1 MWHILWILLQVSV
14 FFSVIIQECTTDR
27 KSRVHTYTIGLL
39 RQAIVVSWG
48 WLPSV
53 MRADSYRHHCTVG
66 LCQRLV
72 CNNRELKARQ
82 EHQQGSRQQKSSQ
95 VLDGNSDQL
104 RLLLVDSR
112 AVEVTQSTLQ
122 KQLWP
127 VGLWGLK
134 IWEPTSRLLL
144 PPPPPLWVL
153 LLLLHA
159 HSLLW
164 SMAPTTCSEH
174 THAACPVT
182 VTKCPTLG
190 VTKRCPFSTCS
201 HPLILCS
208 CSGFYKMSCL
218 LINTARFLPNKSTR
232 VCTN

>member
-14 FFSVIIQECTTDR
+14 FFSVIIQGCTTDR

-72 CNNRELKARQ
+72 CYNGELKARQ

-104 RLLLVDSR
+104 RLVLVDSR

-144 PPPPPLWVL
+144 PPPPPLCGCSFFSYMHTLSSGQWPLPRALNKPMLRAL
-153 LLLLHA
+153 LLSPSAQPLV
-159 HSLLW
+159 W
-164 SMAPTTCSEH
+164 PR
-174 THAACPVT
+174 
-182 VTKCPTLG
+182 G
-190 VTKRCPFSTCS
+190 VHFQHVST
-201 HPLILCS
+201 P
-208 CSGFYKMSCL
+208 
-218 LINTARFLPNKSTR
+218 
-232 VCTN
+232 